1 MIKNDMKANETKNEK
16 VTVKYVHRVIEEH
29 NAGDWYGQDY
39 IFRVG
44 DVLRETRTPG
54 KYQYYGATLGHGAG
68 LDIPAEK
75 VGVFRITRNTVVTE
89 TEEAL

>member
-1 MIKNDMKANETKNEK
+1 MIKNAMKANETQNEK

-29 NAGDWYGQDY
+29 NAGDWYGTDI
-39 IFRVG
+39 IFKVG

-54 KYQYYGATLGHGAG
+54 KYQYYGVTLGHGAG
-68 LDIPAEK
+68 ADIPAEK
-75 VGVFRITRNTVVTE
+75 VGVFRITRVTKVVE

>member
-1 MIKNDMKANETKNEK
+1 MIKNAMNNTTEK

-39 IFRVG
+39 IFTVG
-44 DVLRETRTPG
+44 TVLRETRTPG
-54 KYQYYGATLGHGAG
+54 KYEYYGATLGHGAG